1 MCLGRSAETNH
12 DGLDDFLL
20 GQPPGDVAM
29 TTFHRNDEPLEDV
42 ASMLVVYMRD
52 QGGSVVVIVDIT
64 HELTDNLVSQI
75 EAIAV

>member
-1 MCLGRSAETNH
+1 
-12 DGLDDFLL
+12 
-20 GQPPGDVAM
+20 
-29 TTFHRNDEPLEDV
+29 
-42 ASMLVVYMRD
+42 MLVVYMRD